1 MYTREQLEG
10 MQRLVLRRIAKE
22 KGLTGTEIANM
33 NTQTLIDTVLELQE
47 EGENTKETK
56 QERAMKEKGRG
67 RGRPPK
73 ANKEETPKSEGRR
86 PGRPRKAQEEEDIE
100 ETEEVVEPRRSLKK
114 SRRSSESS
122 ADTEN
127 NVKQQIDELG
137 KVYNVN
143 HAELLEKVD
152 DLSANVDIA
161 KSLIAKLL
169 LGLHAE
175 QVIEIDEEGM
185 SLLEDIDQENNPN
198 D

>member
-1 MYTREQLEG
+1 
-10 MQRLVLRRIAKE
+10 
-22 KGLTGTEIANM
+22 
-33 NTQTLIDTVLELQE
+33 
-47 EGENTKETK
+47 
-56 QERAMKEKGRG
+56 MKEKGRG

-73 ANKEETPKSEGRR
+73 ANKEETPKSERR
-86 PGRPRKAQEEEDIE
+86 PGRPRKAQEEDIE
-100 ETEEVVEPRRSLKK
+100 ETEEVVEPRRSLKR

-137 KVYNVN
+137 KVYNAN